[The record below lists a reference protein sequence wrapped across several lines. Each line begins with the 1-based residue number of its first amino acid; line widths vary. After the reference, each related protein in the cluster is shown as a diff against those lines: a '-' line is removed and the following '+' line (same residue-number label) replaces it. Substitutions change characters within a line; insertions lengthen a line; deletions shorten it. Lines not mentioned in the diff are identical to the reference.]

1 MSELTTYDTMG
12 IGYAAVRKPDARL
25 AAVINAALGGATTV
39 VNIGAGTGGYEPS
52 GRSVIAV
59 EPSSMMLSQRSPGSA
74 PAVQATAEA
83 LPLTDQCA
91 DAAMAVLTVA
101 HWTDLGRGLDEMR
114 QVARRV
120 VIITVD
126 PDVVSTLW
134 IIADYVPEMIA
145 DVARLPAIAVVMDRL
160 PGAQASVVL
169 VPADC
174 SDLFLAALWAR
185 PEAYLDPEVRR
196 GTSPWHQVPVEAAD
210 RGLRRLRAD
219 LADGTWDQ
227 RYGHLRR
234 MADLDVGLRLV
245 TTS

>member
-1 MSELTTYDTMG
+1 VSELITWDTMG
-12 IGYAAVRKPDARL
+12 VGYAAVRKPDARL
-25 AAVINAALGGATTV
+25 AAVIAAALGAATTV
-39 VNIGAGTGGYEPS
+39 VNVGAGTGGYEPS
-52 GRSVIAV
+52 GRTVIAV
-59 EPSSMMLSQRSPGSA
+59 EPSSMMLSQRPPGSA
-74 PAVQATAEA
+74 SAVQAMAEA
-83 LPLTDQCA
+83 LPFADRCA

-101 HWTDLGRGLDEMR
+101 HWTDLERGLDEMR
-114 QVARRV
+114 RVARRV

-145 DVARLPAIAVVMDRL
+145 DVARLPAIAGLVDRL
-160 PGAQASVVL
+160 PGAQATVVA

-174 SDLFLAALWAR
+174 SDLFFAALWAR

-234 MADLDVGLRLV
+234 MPTLDVGLRLI
-245 TTS
+245 TTK

>member
-1 MSELTTYDTMG
+1 MGRLTTYDTIG

-25 AAVINAALGGATTV
+25 AAVIGAALGGATTV

-74 PAVQATAEA
+74 PVVQAIAEA
-83 LPLTDQCA
+83 LPLADHCA

-101 HWTDLGRGLDEMR
+101 HWTDLGRGLEEMR
-114 QVARRV
+114 RVARRV
-120 VIITVD
+120 MIITVD
-126 PDVVSTLW
+126 PDVVNTLW

-145 DVARLPAIAVVMDRL
+145 DVARLPAIAGVVDRL
-160 PGAQASVVL
+160 PGAQATVVP

-174 SDLFLAALWAR
+174 S
-185 PEAYLDPEVRR
+185 E
-196 GTSPWHQVPVEAAD
+196 
-210 RGLRRLRAD
+210 
-219 LADGTWDQ
+219 
-227 RYGHLRR
+227 
-234 MADLDVGLRLV
+234 GLRLV